1 MKKISRLQIFG
12 FKQILLTIKSINK
25 HGFTLLTLLDSVKG
39 ASKDNAYIEDEFQK
53 LSYNELYEQSVTLS
67 YYLYEKYNIE
77 SNSKIIIVGTNSVLF
92 VKSLFAVSGLGTNI
106 ILLNPNQKKEYFDSF
121 LKKQQIDLII
131 TERDLLN
138 IFSSSNTPIFCYDEI
153 TDLSLNYELKN
164 TLRRKKGSISVLS
177 SGTKGKPKI
186 ESRKFYIKNFLNPLF
201 DIIQKLHLKKNK
213 STLISIPLFHGYGIA
228 SLLLSIFMT
237 QKIRLFKKFNP
248 EKTSFFL
255 KNENTDYWITV
266 PLMIQKV
273 YQLNESQLKVKNIIS
288 GGDVLQLNI
297 IKTIH
302 KTQSTK
308 LYNLYGTSETGVC
321 TIATHQ
327 DLIKYPETIGKNIK
341 GVTVKIKNLNQSE
354 ATEDTV
360 GNLFIKCRWS
370 ADNKNNMEISTGD
383 LALKNK
389 EGYLFIKGR
398 LDDMIIIGGENV
410 YPIEIENVIY
420 KNQNIEWAK
429 VKKTIDENQMTK
441 IHVDLVMKQNVVF
454 CEREFVNWI
463 SNKVPNYM
471 IPKYFSVLENIP
483 DTKLI

>member
-1 MKKISRLQIFG
+1 
-12 FKQILLTIKSINK
+12 
-25 HGFTLLTLLDSVKG
+25 
-39 ASKDNAYIEDEFQK
+39 
-53 LSYNELYEQSVTLS
+53 
-67 YYLYEKYNIE
+67 
-77 SNSKIIIVGTNSVLF
+77 
-92 VKSLFAVSGLGTNI
+92 
-106 ILLNPNQKKEYFDSF
+106 
-121 LKKQQIDLII
+121 
-131 TERDLLN
+131 
-138 IFSSSNTPIFCYDEI
+138 
-153 TDLSLNYELKN
+153 
-164 TLRRKKGSISVLS
+164 
-177 SGTKGKPKI
+177 
-186 ESRKFYIKNFLNPLF
+186 
-201 DIIQKLHLKKNK
+201 
-213 STLISIPLFHGYGIA
+213 
-228 SLLLSIFMT
+228 MT